1 PEYVQQVH
9 DCGHKVHVWTVDEMA
24 DVDLCLQL
32 GVDAII
38 TNHPGDVIA
47 RLKKWNPLSAPVV

>member
-1 PEYVQQVH
+1 VQQVH

-32 GVDAII
+32 GVDAMI

-47 RLKKWNPLSAPVV
+47 RVKKWNPLSAPVV